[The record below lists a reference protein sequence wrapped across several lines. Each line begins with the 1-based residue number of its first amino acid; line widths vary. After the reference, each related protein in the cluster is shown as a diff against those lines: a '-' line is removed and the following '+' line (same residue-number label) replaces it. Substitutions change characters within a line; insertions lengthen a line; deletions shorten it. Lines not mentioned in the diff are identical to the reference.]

1 MAFDS
6 FCMIKLNKHVPS
18 ICFKSVLSTTHKP
31 YNNTEL
37 KTNPTVGP
45 AYENSIF
52 NRWLGKTKQKTVD
65 LLLMQEN

>member
-1 MAFDS
+1 MVFDS
-6 FCMIKLNKHVPS
+6 FCMIKLNKHVPC
-18 ICFKSVLSTTHKP
+18 ICFKSILSTTHKP

-45 AYENSIF
+45 TYENSIL
-52 NRWLGKTKQKTVD
+52 NRWFRQDQTTVD

>member
-6 FCMIKLNKHVPS
+6 FCMIKLNKHVPY
-18 ICFKSVLSTTHKP
+18 ICFKSVLSTTQKP

-45 AYENSIF
+45 AYENSIL
-52 NRWLGKTKQKTVD
+52 NR
-65 LLLMQEN
+65 

>member
-6 FCMIKLNKHVPS
+6 FCMIKLNKHVPY

-52 NRWLGKTKQKTVD
+52 NR
-65 LLLMQEN
+65 